1 MAYPDILHHGAK
13 DGVTG
18 SCHQLLMDAQHSLL
32 IDCGLFQGA
41 ETSAEGKS
49 AADRLAIEF
58 PLDTIKAL
66 VATHVHIDH
75 VGRIPYLLA
84 AGFKGPILC
93 SEPSAKL
100 LPIVLED
107 AFKLG
112 FSRDQ
117 KQVERYIKLI
127 EQRIIALPYKT
138 WFTLQDTARLI
149 CRIRLQ
155 RAGHILGS
163 AYVEIDLHYPETGE
177 KKRIVFSGDLGA
189 PHAPLLPAPK
199 PPYRADILVIESTY
213 GDRLHE
219 DRRTRRKR
227 LESVIEQALANN
239 GTVLIP
245 AFSIGRTQ
253 ELLYELEDIIHS
265 KKLDAVNKG
274 QASKAAVKLPLPSGE
289 TTAWMQ
295 EVGRSRMP
303 EPRAGVRG
311 GFDSEYKASPPNKAA
326 PEINWPTLPIILD
339 SPLASRFTQVYR
351 ELKPFW
357 DNEALQRLKQGR
369 NPLGFEQLI
378 TVDSH
383 QAHLAMV
390 RHLTAT
396 ARPAIVIAGNGMCSS
411 GRIVN
416 YLKAMLHDPRHDVL
430 FIGYQAQG
438 TPGRAIQMYG
448 ERGGY
453 VDLDGER
460 YKIGAKINTIGGY
473 SAHADQKGLL
483 GFVTRMRHW
492 PSQVRIVHGE
502 TGAKHEFGERL
513 KALYKDKQRP
523 LELMIPSGTNK

>member
-1 MAYPDILHHGAK
+1 MDYPDILHHGTK

-49 AADRLAIEF
+49 GADRLAIEF
-58 PLDTIKAL
+58 SLDTIKAL
-66 VATHVHIDH
+66 IATHVHIDH

-138 WFTLQDTARLI
+138 WFTLQDTETLI

-163 AYVEIDLHYPETGE
+163 AYVEIDLHYPESGE

-227 LESVIEQALANN
+227 LEGVIEQALANN

-265 KKLDAVNKG
+265 KKLDATRNP
-274 QASKAAVKLPLPSGE
+274 PLPSGE
-289 TTAWMQ
+289 TTAWRQ

-311 GFDSEYKASPPNKAA
+311 KTGSDSKTGT
-326 PEINWPTLPIILD
+326 NWPQLPVILD
-339 SPLASRFTQVYR
+339 SPLASRFTRVYR

-357 DNEALQRLKQGR
+357 DNEALQRVKQGR
-369 NPLGFEQLI
+369 NPLGFEQLL

-448 ERGGY
+448 GCGGY

-460 YKIGAKINTIGGY
+460 YTIGAKINTIGGY

-483 GFVTRMRHW
+483 GFVTRMRDW
-492 PSQVRIVHGE
+492 PSQVCIVHGE
-502 TGAKHEFGERL
+502 TSAKHELGERL
-513 KALYKDKQRP
+513 KALYRQAQRNV
-523 LELMIPSGTNK
+523 ELLIPSGANDA

>member
-1 MAYPDILHHGAK
+1 MDYPDILHHGAK

-18 SCHQLLMDAQHSLL
+18 SCHQLLMDARHSLL

-41 ETSAEGKS
+41 EISAEGKS

-58 PLDTIKAL
+58 PLDSIKAL

-117 KQVERYIKLI
+117 KQVERYIKLV

-138 WFTLQDTARLI
+138 WFNLIDTPQLTAK
-149 CRIRLQ
+149 IRLQ

-163 AYVEIDLHYPETGE
+163 AYVEIDLHYPESGE

-213 GDRLHE
+213 GDRQHE
-219 DRRTRRKR
+219 DRRTRRQR
-227 LESVIEQALANN
+227 LERVIEQALANN
-239 GTVLIP
+239 GSVLIP

-253 ELLYELEDIIHS
+253 ELLYELEDIIHR
-265 KKLDAVNKG
+265 KKLNAKG
-274 QASKAAVKLPLPSGE
+274 QGSREGGAGSN
-289 TTAWMQ
+289 Q
-295 EVGRSRMP
+295 EN
-303 EPRAGVRG
+303 AGPD
-311 GFDSEYKASPPNKAA
+311 FD
-326 PEINWPTLPIILD
+326 WPTLPIILD

-351 ELKPFW
+351 ELEPFW
-357 DNEALQRLKQGR
+357 DNEALQRVKQGR

-390 RHLTAT
+390 RHLAST

-416 YLKAMLHDPRHDVL
+416 YLKAMLHEPRHDVL

-438 TPGRAIQMYG
+438 TPGRAIQIYG

-460 YKIGAKINTIGGY
+460 YKIGAKVHTIGGY

-483 GFVTRMRHW
+483 GFVTRMRGW

-502 TGAKHEFGERL
+502 SGAKRELGERL
-513 KALYKDKQRP
+513 KALYKKAQRN
-523 LELMIPSGTNK
+523 LELLIPGGTNDA

>member
-138 WFTLQDTARLI
+138 WFTLQDTASLV

-219 DRRTRRKR
+219 DRRTRRQR

-265 KKLDAVNKG
+265 KKLDAASKG
-274 QASKAAVKLPLPSGE
+274 NKAAVNPALTSGKATGE
-289 TTAWMQ
+289 R
-295 EVGRSRMP
+295 G
-303 EPRAGVRG
+303 EP
-311 GFDSEYKASPPNKAA
+311 KANNSGQS
-326 PEINWPTLPIILD
+326 EINWPTLPIILD

-448 ERGGY
+448 GRGGY
-453 VDLDGER
+453 VDLDAER

-502 TGAKHEFGERL
+502 TGAKQEFGERL

-523 LELMIPSGTNK
+523 LELIIPSGTNK

>member
-1 MAYPDILHHGAK
+1 MDYPDILHHGAK

-18 SCHQLLMDAQHSLL
+18 SCHQLLMDAEHSLL

-41 ETSAEGKS
+41 ETSPEGKS
-49 AADRLAIEF
+49 GADRLAIEF

-127 EQRIIALPYKT
+127 KQRIIAVPYKT
-138 WFTLQDTARLI
+138 WFTLQDTESLI

-163 AYVEIDLHYPETGE
+163 AYVEIDLHYPETGG
-177 KKRIVFSGDLGA
+177 KTRIVFSGDLGA

-227 LESVIEQALANN
+227 LENVIEQALANN

-265 KKLDAVNKG
+265 KKLDGVSKG
-274 QASKAAVKLPLPSGE
+274 QGSRAALNPPLPSGE

-311 GFDSEYKASPPNKAA
+311 EAKGKANKSNQT
-326 PEINWPTLPIILD
+326 EIDWPTLPIILD
-339 SPLASRFTQVYR
+339 SPLASRFTRVYR

-369 NPLGFEQLI
+369 NPLGFEQLLTI
-378 TVDSH
+378 DSH

-390 RHLTAT
+390 RHLAAT

-448 ERGGY
+448 ARGGY

-460 YKIGAKINTIGGY
+460 YKIGSKINTIGGY

-502 TGAKHEFGERL
+502 TSAKHELGERL
-513 KALYKDKQRP
+513 KALYKQAQRN
-523 LELMIPSGTNK
+523 LELIIPSGTNDA